1 MNSQITILGPPGTG
15 KISALINLYR
25 YFTGDVS
32 TDVTNFVQQ
41 YGLNKLITRR
51 DYTSDEVLFLTFTTS
66 AVRVLKERGI
76 YNAYTLHS
84 YITRVLMRNRLF
96 TPAGFMREPFIAA
109 MMEMNYGY
117 DFRDRFSS
125 HPSNVAEIRYNY
137 YFNVYYD
144 KNSEEILEIAK
155 QREKDAVYQRIR
167 DYVAWKEEKDIFD
180 YVSVLR
186 YFLTTTPATLAPE
199 KESREPRVIILDEAQ
214 DFSPLQWVVVRR
226 LRSIGLLD
234 YVVAAGD
241 LNQSIYSFQG
251 ADPSEFANF
260 TRSGAVIVLKRSYRL
275 PKQVYNKAEMLTR
288 WLGTHFEYE
297 PRGEPGKAT
306 TEYMKKSNL
315 LRIDRTTGDKVV
327 QILESVMNEDKTVFV
342 LTRTNKQAREL
353 EKYIIEAGY
362 RVSRIKNEDSLY
374 DLLEEVIA
382 FEEKR
387 SIGMRL
393 FFAVTSLNE
402 EGIRLRSLFKTPIDA
417 VIKIEEYLTE
427 GENPNKGDGDAG
439 DCSDDVLSLAKFI
452 EHHYLDVLDP
462 EEKRVLAGLRKKR
475 NGKVVYVDTMHAAKG
490 EEADVVI
497 VLDFMNRK
505 IEKEI
510 QRDENAL
517 KEEVRVLYVAM
528 TRAREK
534 LYVLTSKSKRSV
546 LGYVRF

>member
-1 MNSQITILGPPGTG
+1 MSIQITILGPPGTG
-15 KISALINLYR
+15 KTSALINLYK

-32 TDVTNFVQQ
+32 TDVTGFVQR

-84 YITRVLMRNRLF
+84 YITRVLMRNKLL
-96 TPAGFMREPFIAA
+96 TSAGFMREPFIAA

-144 KNSEEILEIAK
+144 KDSNEILEIVK
-155 QREKDAVYQRIR
+155 QQEKDAVYKRIR
-167 DYVAWKEEKDIFD
+167 DYVAWKEEKGIFD

-199 KESREPRVIILDEAQ
+199 KEGSEPRVIIMDEAQ
-214 DFSPLQWVVVRR
+214 DFSPLQWAVAKR

-241 LNQSIYSFQG
+241 PNQSIYSFQG
-251 ADPSEFANF
+251 ADPSEFENF
-260 TRSGAVIVLKRSYRL
+260 MASGTVVVLKRSYRL

-288 WLGTHFEYE
+288 WLRAHFEYE
-297 PRGEPGKAT
+297 PREELGKAI
-306 TEYMKKSNL
+306 TEYLKKSNL
-315 LRIDRTTGDKVV
+315 LKMDRTTGEKVI
-327 QILESVMNEDKTVFV
+327 QILESVMDEDKTVFV

-362 RVSRIKNEDSLY
+362 RVSRIKNDDSLY

-387 SIGMRL
+387 NIGMRL

-402 EGIRLRSLFKTPIDA
+402 EGIRLRSLFKTPIEA
-417 VIKIEEYLTE
+417 IMKVEECLTA
-427 GENPNKGDGDAG
+427 GEHPNDEDNESGE
-439 DCSDDVLSLAKFI
+439 CSDDVLSLARFI
-452 EHHYLDVLDP
+452 ENHYLDVLDP

-475 NGKVVYVDTMHAAKG
+475 NGRVIYVDTMHAAKG

-497 VLDFMNRK
+497 VIDFVNRK

-517 KEEVRVLYVAM
+517 KEEIRVLYVAM
-528 TRAREK
+528 TRARER